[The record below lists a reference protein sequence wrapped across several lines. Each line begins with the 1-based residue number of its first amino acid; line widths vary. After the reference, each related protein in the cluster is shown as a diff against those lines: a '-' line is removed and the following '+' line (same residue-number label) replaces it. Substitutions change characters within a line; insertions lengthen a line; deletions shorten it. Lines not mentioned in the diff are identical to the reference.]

1 MRWWQVTRKGCGR
14 GADSS
19 KGLLLSLPRHAA
31 MLVHL
36 GNSQQAVFVV
46 GLSSDSNIAT
56 ANSAPWSNAAPSSL
70 WAWVRV
76 GEVRSEG
83 EVRSKGVGEVRMGE
97 MRVWEV
103 RGEGEVRIRV
113 WEK

>member
-1 MRWWQVTRKGCGR
+1 MRWWQVTRKGCGG

-36 GNSQQAVFVV
+36 GNSQQAVLVV

-83 EVRSKGVGEVRMGE
+83 EVRSKGGRGEGVGEVR
-97 MRVWEV
+97 V
-103 RGEGEVRIRV
+103 RV